1 MEMAVVFER
10 SAYIVPD
17 EWIVSGKHIGD
28 SSV

>member
-17 EWIVSGKHIGD
+17 EWILQG
-28 SSV
+28 